1 MKTLADLKRA
11 LHVGAQVTLTGG
23 TLDRIDSP
31 IHGIP
36 RYVVATQ
43 GNAVQLNA
51 DANARGGSFLTFP
64 PARLL
69 TYDGDTFTVHA
80 PGKRPLTPAEQACM
94 DSMPSRQPENAEQV
108 ATDIMTDGSRMFHM
122 DRAHTKRHGMEHLDG
137 FETVRGLRYDFNT
150 RTIQDETLKG
160 DAELIYTINK

>member
-1 MKTLADLKRA
+1 MKTLADLKRD
-11 LHVGAQVTLTGG
+11 LHKGASVTLTGG
-23 TLDRIDSP
+23 TLGTPEHRAHNIK
-31 IHGIP
+31 

-51 DANARGGSFLTFP
+51 DANARGGSYLTFP

-80 PGKRPLTPAEQACM
+80 PGTRPLTPAEQACM

-108 ATDIMTDGSRMFHM
+108 GIDIMTDGSRMFHM
-122 DRAHTKRHGMEHLDG
+122 DRAHTKRNGMEYLDG